1 MRFLGNGLVIHHT
14 PVAQAQNAGEGGGT
28 PTGDIN
34 LSNILK
40 LIPGDIVAVYLAGK
54 GLVHSDVAGMPWPN
68 FLFWLCLLACLVLR
82 YFLTKRAPGGVNW
95 ILIAVTILAFF
106 IWAHAVN
113 DVGPVIASF
122 NGSAAGIVAM
132 LYGLIAPVAVPS
144 QPE

>member
-1 MRFLGNGLVIHHT
+1 MGFLGNGLVIHYT
-14 PVAQAQNAGEGGGT
+14 PVALAQGAGEGGT

-54 GLVHSDVAGMPWPN
+54 GIVHANVAGMTWPTL
-68 FLFWLCLLACLVLR
+68 LFWLCLIGCAILR

-95 ILIAVTILAFF
+95 LLIIVTTLAFF

-113 DVGPVIASF
+113 DVGPVIVSF
-122 NGSAAGIVAM
+122 NGSVAGIAAM
-132 LYGLIAPVAVPS
+132 LFGVVAPVVVPS
-144 QPE
+144 QPG